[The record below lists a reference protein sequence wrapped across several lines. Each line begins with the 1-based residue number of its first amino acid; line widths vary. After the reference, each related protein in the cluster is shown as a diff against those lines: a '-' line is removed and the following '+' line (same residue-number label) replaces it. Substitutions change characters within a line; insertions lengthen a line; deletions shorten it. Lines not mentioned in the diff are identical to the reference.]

1 MKKRIL
7 VIVVIITIIGIVSYK
22 CVENKNVIAKNTTKQ
37 VVKTN
42 MLTMMLETEAESG
55 IYEESIQN
63 EWPTDGYVFNAE
75 LSNCENG
82 GTVIWDETSKKVI
95 MQSNTSDRCYV
106 YFKKKKAT
114 FANYLI
120 DNVYVSDGIN
130 NLYYHDETGNYNYF
144 ILEAGDNSYRYSG
157 SNPNNYVCFGSDE
170 ALCPLNNT
178 YRIIGIFDDDQD
190 GTYNVKLIKSDY
202 TNSDMLGT
210 NGDYSGT
217 VTIMGNY
224 YKGNLTSFDRYYG
237 NYDTT
242 WTEREFFTI
251 NLNTNYWNYLNEDCQ
266 NMIELTT
273 WKVGGNNYS
282 KILSVAVKDTYQNEI
297 INPSLSMTY
306 TDEIG
311 LMYVSDYGYAA
322 SPENWQTLIGG
333 YNNDTNRNNNWLY
346 MGLDEWT
353 ITYSPWIATTA
364 FQIEDNGKVAYIVNG
379 GLALRPVFYL
389 KSDVVLKKGNGTFSD
404 PYRLEINDNLLN

>member
-1 MKKRIL
+1 MKKIIIRTSVL
-7 VIVVIITIIGIVSYK
+7 VIIISMISCIYLVSIDK
-22 CVENKNVIAKNTTKQ
+22 NEVKNKEKQIKN
-37 VVKTN
+37 TN
-42 MLTMMLETEAESG
+42 MLTMMLETEVDSG
-55 IYEESIQN
+55 IYEESIQS
-63 EWPTDGYVFNAE
+63 EWTQEGYVFNE
-75 LSNCENG
+75 NLSKCENG
-82 GTVIWDETSKKVI
+82 GTLTWDDTTKKVI
-95 MQSNTSDRCYV
+95 MESKTSDKCYV
-106 YFKKKKAT
+106 YFKKKNAT

-130 NLYYHDETGNYNYF
+130 NLYYHDETGTYNYF

-157 SNPNNYVCFGSDE
+157 ANPNNYVCFGSDE
-170 ALCPLNNT
+170 ALCPINNT
-178 YRIIGIFDDDQD
+178 YRIIGIFDDDND
-190 GTYNVKLIKSDY
+190 GVYNVKLIKSDY

-210 NGDYSGT
+210 DGDSSGT
-217 VTIMGNY
+217 TAIRGNY
-224 YKGNLTSFDRYYG
+224 YKGNLTSYDRYYG

-242 WTEREFFTI
+242 WTEREFFTV

-282 KILSVAVKDTYQNEI
+282 KIFSVYVKDTYQNEI

-322 SPENWQTLIGG
+322 SPENWQTLMAE

-364 FQIEDNGKVAYIVNG
+364 FQIEEDGKVSYIVNG
-379 GLALRPVFYL
+379 SIALRPAFYL
-389 KSDVVLKKGNGTFSD
+389 KSEVLLKSGTGTFSD
-404 PYRLEINDNLLN
+404 PYRLELKS